1 MKLKDR
7 IKTYNFWV
15 SLSSAVF
22 LFLKVIGNQVGFKVS
37 ETMFSDL
44 ITSLCGILVIL
55 GIIVPPSYKPL
66 ETQTDSVS
74 ESNDLKSNY
83 DKPIDDLNVTLE
95 NASINQENDEQF
107 ESELNETTL
116 TQTENFD
123 NRENVLTDE
132 NTENQDFDIN
142 LEELKSQVSKTLAN
156 QERLLEGYSDLYIE
170 LLQTQINN
178 MLNK

>member
-15 SLSSAVF
+15 SLSSAIF

-55 GIIVPPSYKPL
+55 GIIVPPSYKTV
-66 ETQTDSVS
+66 ETQNSSTTKPTDS
-74 ESNDLKSNY
+74 KSSH
-83 DKPIDDLNVTLE
+83 DETETDMNVTLE
-95 NASINQENDEQF
+95 DASINQKNNEQF
-107 ESELNETTL
+107 NSESNETMFS
-116 TQTENFD
+116 QNKVCDNVEDVIIEENL
-123 NRENVLTDE
+123 EK
-132 NTENQDFDIN
+132 QDDFVNI
-142 LEELKSQVSKTLAN
+142 EELKSQVSKTLAN
-156 QERLLEGYSDLYIE
+156 QEKLLNGYSDLYIE

>member
-83 DKPIDDLNVTLE
+83 QKPIDDLNVKLE
-95 NASINQENDEQF
+95 NASINQ
-107 ESELNETTL
+107 
-116 TQTENFD
+116 
-123 NRENVLTDE
+123 
-132 NTENQDFDIN
+132 
-142 LEELKSQVSKTLAN
+142 
-156 QERLLEGYSDLYIE
+156 
-170 LLQTQINN
+170 
-178 MLNK
+178 

>member
-1 MKLKDR
+1 M
-7 IKTYNFWV
+7 
-15 SLSSAVF
+15 F

-95 NASINQENDEQF
+95 NASINQENNEQF

>member
-83 DKPIDDLNVTLE
+83 DKPVDDLNVTLE

-132 NTENQDFDIN
+132 NTENQDFNIN